1 MYKSDKK
8 YKCLI
13 FDLDG
18 TLLDSASPI
27 ANSVIAAAKI
37 NSLPIPD
44 IEKVKE
50 GIGRSFDSQYINLFI
65 NNYSEDQAEYSYSI
79 KNDFRSDFRVIYAQ
93 QKLSLFAGAKEL
105 LEQLLIQNYEL
116 AIATNGPRSM
126 LNRVLQ
132 HLSLR
137 EYFAVTGCVDEFIAK
152 PDPQMLMHILLEMGH
167 SSSDAIMIGDS
178 LADIKAAEN
187 AAIDSILI
195 ESHHVK
201 NITTRCDPTFIVKD
215 LRDIINII

>member
-65 NNYSEDQAEYSYSI
+65 NFSLNEVEKFSALHSI
-79 KNDFRSDFRVIYAQ
+79 K
-93 QKLSLFAGAKEL
+93 
-105 LEQLLIQNYEL
+105 
-116 AIATNGPRSM
+116 
-126 LNRVLQ
+126 
-132 HLSLR
+132 
-137 EYFAVTGCVDEFIAK
+137 
-152 PDPQMLMHILLEMGH
+152 
-167 SSSDAIMIGDS
+167 
-178 LADIKAAEN
+178 
-187 AAIDSILI
+187 
-195 ESHHVK
+195 
-201 NITTRCDPTFIVKD
+201 
-215 LRDIINII
+215 